1 MVASNGAMS
10 SAGLISVVCLM
21 VVVLGVVVVEVLVLV
36 VEVFFVCGV
45 VVVTFFVVVDGT
57 EVVVV
62 RFVVV
67 VVVRTVTGSVA
78 ISSSGVVAKIIIDVF
93 KLLNGPDPTKRLT
106 LGTNGS
112 IIGTTCV
119 DILTSIETVTFFDA
133 GTIVRRYNICRITQ

>member
-67 VVVRTVTGSVA
+67 VVRTVTGSVA
-78 ISSSGVVAKIIIDVF
+78 ISSSGVVAEIIIDVF
-93 KLLNGPDPTKRLT
+93 KLLNGSDPTKRLT

-133 GTIVRRYNICRITQ
+133 GTIIGRYNICRITH